1 MRPVV
6 CGHLA
11 RQKQT
16 KQTSGFTSVARCIVV
31 KTVID
36 SHTVLLLLEEKPIE
50 MLRTI
55 NITSDIDVDV
65 ARLGP
70 AASSRASLL
79 QLLLIPVFIFG
90 CRTNVQ

>member
-1 MRPVV
+1 MLKSQQALTDRRTD
-6 CGHLA
+6 
-11 RQKQT
+11 RQAVPESLSQ
-16 KQTSGFTSVARCIVV
+16 
-31 KTVID
+31 TVID